1 MREREADGRGT
12 DWAGWP
18 MLGAFVETA
27 VDDRLVLT
35 FALSD
40 VLPAG
45 RVEAVTLGVDAL
57 RDGAGRR
64 VTLYAVFEPQS
75 VNVFSR
81 CGDLE
86 RRHDDAEVTYPD
98 GAVCVTLDLAEPALC
113 LDSQP
118 EVRGF
123 AVIDG
128 VTRQEHAPV
137 TLLPA

>member
-1 MREREADGRGT
+1 MRERETGRRGT
-12 DWAGWP
+12 DRGGLP
-18 MLGAFVETA
+18 MLGAFVESA
-27 VDDRLVLT
+27 VDDRLVVT

-45 RVEAVTLGVDAL
+45 RVDAVVLGVDAL

-75 VNVFSR
+75 VHVFSR

-86 RRHDDAEVTYPD
+86 RQHDDAEVTYP
-98 GAVCVTLDLAEPALC
+98 GSAVCIALDLPGPELC
-113 LDSQP
+113 LESRP

-128 VTRQEHAPV
+128 IARQEHAPV